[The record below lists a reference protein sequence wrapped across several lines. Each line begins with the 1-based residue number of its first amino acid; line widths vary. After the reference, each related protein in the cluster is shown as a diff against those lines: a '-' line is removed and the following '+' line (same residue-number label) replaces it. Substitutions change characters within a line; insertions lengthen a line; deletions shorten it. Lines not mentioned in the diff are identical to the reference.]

1 MKKIILYSTR
11 TCGFCRAAKS
21 LLDDKGISY
30 KEIDISSDP
39 ELRGQMMTKANGSR
53 TVPQI
58 FINDAHLGVSLI
70 YIHCNNQEHLTNC
83 WEINV
88 CGKAHYFK
96 YHPLMSPNKT

>member
-1 MKKIILYSTR
+1 VKKITLYSTR

-39 ELRGQMMTKANGSR
+39 ELRGQMMSKANGRR

-58 FINDAHLGVSLI
+58 FINDAHLGGFSDLHSL
-70 YIHCNNQEHLTNC
+70 QQSGTLDKLL
-83 WEINV
+83 
-88 CGKAHYFK
+88 GD
-96 YHPLMSPNKT
+96 

>member
-1 MKKIILYSTR
+1 MKKITLYSTR

-21 LLDDKGISY
+21 LLDDKGVSY

-58 FINDAHLGVSLI
+58 FINDVHLGGFSDLYSL
-70 YIHCNNQEHLTNC
+70 QQSGTLDKLL
-83 WEINV
+83 
-88 CGKAHYFK
+88 GD
-96 YHPLMSPNKT
+96 

>member
-1 MKKIILYSTR
+1 MKKITLYSTR

-58 FINDAHLGVSLI
+58 FINDAHLGGFYDLCSL
-70 YIHCNNQEHLTNC
+70 QQSGTLDELL
-83 WEINV
+83 
-88 CGKAHYFK
+88 GD
-96 YHPLMSPNKT
+96 

>member
-1 MKKIILYSTR
+1 MKKIELYSTQ

-39 ELRGQMMTKANGSR
+39 ELRGKMVTKANGRR

-58 FINDAHLGVSLI
+58 FINDAHLGGFSDL
-70 YIHCNNQEHLTNC
+70 YALQQSGTLD
-83 WEINV
+83 
-88 CGKAHYFK
+88 KLLK
-96 YHPLMSPNKT
+96 D

>member
-1 MKKIILYSTR
+1 MKKITLYSTQ

-30 KEIDISSDP
+30 KEIDISSDS

-58 FINDAHLGVSLI
+58 FINDTHLGGFSYLYSL
-70 YIHCNNQEHLTNC
+70 QQSGTLDKLL
-83 WEINV
+83 
-88 CGKAHYFK
+88 GD
-96 YHPLMSPNKT
+96 

>member
-1 MKKIILYSTR
+1 MKKITLYSTR

-21 LLDDKGISY
+21 LLDDKGVSY

-58 FINDAHLGVSLI
+58 FINDAHLGGFYDLYSL
-70 YIHCNNQEHLTNC
+70 QQSGTLDKLL
-83 WEINV
+83 
-88 CGKAHYFK
+88 GA
-96 YHPLMSPNKT
+96 

>member
-11 TCGFCRAAKS
+11 TCGFCRAAKN

-30 KEIDISSDP
+30 IEIDISSDP

-58 FINDAHLGVSLI
+58 FINDAHLGGFSDLYSL
-70 YIHCNNQEHLTNC
+70 QQSGTLDKLL
-83 WEINV
+83 
-88 CGKAHYFK
+88 GD
-96 YHPLMSPNKT
+96 

>member
-1 MKKIILYSTR
+1 VKKIELYSTQ

-39 ELRGQMMTKANGSR
+39 ELRGKMVTKANGRR

-58 FINDAHLGVSLI
+58 FINDAHLGGFSDL
-70 YIHCNNQEHLTNC
+70 YALQQSGTLD
-83 WEINV
+83 
-88 CGKAHYFK
+88 K
-96 YHPLMSPNKT
+96 LLRD